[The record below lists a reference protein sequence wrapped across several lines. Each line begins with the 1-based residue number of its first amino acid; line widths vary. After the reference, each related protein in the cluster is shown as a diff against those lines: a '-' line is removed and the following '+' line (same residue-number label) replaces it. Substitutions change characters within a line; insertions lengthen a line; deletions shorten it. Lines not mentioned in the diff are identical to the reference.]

1 VPDGDCPRPSVVG
14 QHRLEN
20 VGVGIFDV
28 FEAGEEEQCLSVII
42 RRRGCTILVLWM
54 ALKDLFFAATMLVLS
69 IQPLTSGVGLSPML
83 AAWASHQGRKEVAT
97 GGVASGCFSRR
108 YGLDARRVEV
118 SEGRDHVSL
127 GYADR

>member
-1 VPDGDCPRPSVVG
+1 
-14 QHRLEN
+14 
-20 VGVGIFDV
+20 
-28 FEAGEEEQCLSVII
+28 
-42 RRRGCTILVLWM
+42 VLWM
-54 ALKDLFFAATMLVLS
+54 ALKDLFFGATMLLLS
-69 IQPLTSGVGLSPML
+69 IQPLTSGVWGLSPML

-108 YGLDARRVEV
+108 YGLDARGVEV